1 MIKFQRSFT
10 TPDEIQT
17 VQATVITYMQSIGY
31 QLKKDDNGLRFRRGS
46 SFGVF
51 YSSKA
56 KNLKT
61 DCQVVLKRLNTYQ
74 TEVSLFFDV
83 QVAES
88 YDTDRNRKQWLA
100 EMDGLVKASGGT
112 VDPNSPVNIQGS
124 VMENYR
130 LERGIR
136 NGSSWFYLIGG
147 LSILNSI
154 LYIFDAN
161 LMFVVGTGIT
171 QLVDVIAGY
180 LAAELLGTAGSVIR
194 VLGLLI
200 SIAISGIFILFG
212 YLGRK
217 KYKWAFIAGIILYS
231 LDGVLMLV
239 FSEYYGLIVHLIAI
253 IGLIGGLTAITKYQR
268 NAVQLPTPMYG

>member
-1 MIKFQRSFT
+1 
-10 TPDEIQT
+10 
-17 VQATVITYMQSIGY
+17 
-31 QLKKDDNGLRFRRGS
+31 
-46 SFGVF
+46 
-51 YSSKA
+51 
-56 KNLKT
+56 
-61 DCQVVLKRLNTYQ
+61 
-74 TEVSLFFDV
+74 
-83 QVAES
+83 
-88 YDTDRNRKQWLA
+88 
-100 EMDGLVKASGGT
+100 
-112 VDPNSPVNIQGS
+112 
-124 VMENYR
+124 
-130 LERGIR
+130 
-136 NGSSWFYLIGG
+136 
-147 LSILNSI
+147 
-154 LYIFDAN
+154 
-161 LMFVVGTGIT
+161 MFVVGTGIT

-180 LAAELLGTAGSVIR
+180 LAAELPGTAGSVIR

>member
-46 SFGVF
+46 SVGVF

-88 YDTDRNRKQWLA
+88 YDTDRNRKQWLV

-147 LSILNSI
+147 LSIFNSI

-180 LAAELLGTAGSVIR
+180 LATELPGTAGSVIR

>member
-112 VDPNSPVNIQGS
+112 VDPNSPVNIQAAKKFGFTTGQ
-124 VMENYR
+124 VGRE
-130 LERGIR
+130 EA
-136 NGSSWFYLIGG
+136 SSESHF
-147 LSILNSI
+147 
-154 LYIFDAN
+154 
-161 LMFVVGTGIT
+161 
-171 QLVDVIAGY
+171 
-180 LAAELLGTAGSVIR
+180 R
-194 VLGLLI
+194 VLDICKIVGLFDE
-200 SIAISGIFILFG
+200 S
-212 YLGRK
+212 
-217 KYKWAFIAGIILYS
+217 YS
-231 LDGVLMLV
+231 LRQELMV
-239 FSEYYGLIVHLIAI
+239 
-253 IGLIGGLTAITKYQR
+253 
-268 NAVQLPTPMYG
+268 

>member
-46 SFGVF
+46 SVGVF

-88 YDTDRNRKQWLA
+88 YDTDRNRKQWLV

-180 LAAELLGTAGSVIR
+180 LAAELPGTAGSVIR

>member
-46 SFGVF
+46 SVGVF

-180 LAAELLGTAGSVIR
+180 LVTELPGTAGSVIR

-217 KYKWAFIAGIILYS
+217 KYKWAFITGIILYS

>member
-46 SFGVF
+46 SVGVF

-83 QVAES
+83 QGAES
-88 YDTDRNRKQWLA
+88 YDIDRNRKQWLV

-147 LSILNSI
+147 LSIFNSI

-180 LAAELLGTAGSVIR
+180 LATELPGTAGSVIR